1 MTTLIDIEI
10 RVYGWANKSYDFT
23 KRKLEVLHLRKRRF
37 RKFTA
42 ATMLL
47 STFGSVGAGVL
58 LAPTAYADE
67 VEVSAKMTHERFVEE
82 IGPLAQK
89 IAYKADLYAS
99 VMIAQA
105 IIESNW
111 GENAMAQSPNHN
123 LFGVKASHDGQDI
136 ALVGSDVKV
145 KLPTIAG
152 LKQYGSYEESLE
164 ENAQLMSSELTNSIL
179 RSETETY
186 EDTTLVISQ
195 MKGVESLLDGEKSYN
210 ERLNSLIKENDL
222 TKYDSKPKDEKE
234 DDDKLVIP
242 EGIEEVKPDFKVRD
256 VTSVKDVTYSTKEN
270 DSLWG
275 VAREH
280 QVSIGQLQEW
290 NEELSEIGTV
300 SLPEGI
306 ELKVNEAETIH
317 KEAYRVTPKVED
329 VVYTVTNGDYVAKIA
344 NLYEVSIDE
353 LHSMNDDL
361 REDNIIYVGQE
372 IKVEEG
378 TGEIEEILNE
388 EQQLKLIEE
397 AREETIKLIEADKAE
412 KAAAAEAAKIAEEQA
427 KAPVNGVAPAD
438 ASETASK
445 LIALAYEQIGKPYT
459 QGPGRQGPHAFDCSG
474 LTQYLF
480 LNVAGIDIGSWT
492 VPQESSGQQVSV
504 SEARPGD
511 LYFWGGRG
519 GTTHVALAIGNGE
532 YIHSPTFG
540 ETVKVGNTTWFT
552 PDWAVRVL
560 P

>member
-1 MTTLIDIEI
+1 M
-10 RVYGWANKSYDFT
+10 
-23 KRKLEVLHLRKRRF
+23 RKKRF

-42 ATMLL
+42 ATMLV
-47 STFGSVGAGVL
+47 STLGSVGAGVL

-67 VEVSAKMTHERFVEE
+67 VEVSANMTHDKFLDV
-82 IGPLAQK
+82 IGPLAQSV
-89 IAYKADLYAS
+89 AHKADLYAS

-105 IIESNW
+105 IVESNW
-111 GENAMAQSPNHN
+111 GENVLSQAPNYN
-123 LFGVKASHDGQDI
+123 LFGVRPTHNGEDI
-136 ALVGSDVKV
+136 TLVGSDVKV
-145 KLPTIAG
+145 KLPTVAG
-152 LKQYGSYEESLE
+152 LKKYGSYNESLE
-164 ENAQLMSSELTNSIL
+164 ENAALMSSELTNSL
-179 RSETETY
+179 LKSETKTY
-186 EDTTLVISQ
+186 EDTTLMISD
-195 MKGVESLLDGEKSYN
+195 MKGAKTLAEGELAYN
-210 ERLNSLIKENDL
+210 ELLNKIIEDNDL
-222 TKYDSKPKDEKE
+222 TKYDKAPENE
-234 DDDKLVIP
+234 EEEELEIP
-242 EGIEEVKPDFKVRD
+242 EGIEEVKPAFKVRD
-256 VTSVKDVTYSTKEN
+256 VKETKDVIYTAEEN

-275 VAREH
+275 IAREH

-290 NEELSEIGTV
+290 NEDLKDIGTI
-300 SLPEGI
+300 SLPEGL
-306 ELKVNEAETIH
+306 ELKVNQAEIVRE
-317 KEAYRVTPKVED
+317 EAYTVTPKVKD
-329 VVYTVTNGDYVAKIA
+329 VFYTVTNGDYVAKIA
-344 NLYEVSIDE
+344 NMYKVSIDD
-353 LHSMNDDL
+353 LHAMNEDL
-361 REDNIIYVGQE
+361 REDNIIAVGQE

-378 TGEIEEILNE
+378 TESVETIIDEEE
-388 EQQLKLIEE
+388 KQKLIDE
-397 AREETIKLIEADKAE
+397 AKAATIKLIEEDKAAKE
-412 KAAAAEAAKIAEEQA
+412 AEAKAEAERQEQA
-427 KAPVNGVAPAD
+427 EMGVQTASSQNSPSITND
-438 ASETASK
+438 ASETAAK

-540 ETVKVGNTTWFT
+540 ETVKVGNVNWFT